1 MTKDRKNGDLALRAA
16 LPQASPFHIEID
28 KCKGGVSLLASGVIK
43 INAFSDE
50 NVHLSARG
58 LDILAFGE
66 GLCMTVYE
74 NKTVEIV
81 GRIRKVE
88 YEYSKN

>member
-1 MTKDRKNGDLALRAA
+1 MTKERKNGERSLRAVTTQS
-16 LPQASPFHIEID
+16 LPFHIEID
-28 KCKGGVSLLASGVIK
+28 KCMRGVSLLASGVFK
-43 INAFSDE
+43 INSFSE
-50 NVHLSARG
+50 EQVCLSVRG
-58 LDILAFGE
+58 LDILACGE

-81 GRIRKVE
+81 GRIRKIE